1 LGPFSLEFFT
11 THHLDIESAVDR
23 ASCPTLADAQRI
35 NQVIMITMIPEKIVL
50 VAEKGP
56 THPINICH

>member
-1 LGPFSLEFFT
+1 M
-11 THHLDIESAVDR
+11 
-23 ASCPTLADAQRI
+23 LADAQRI
-35 NQVIMITMIPEKIVL
+35 YQVIMITMIPEKIVL